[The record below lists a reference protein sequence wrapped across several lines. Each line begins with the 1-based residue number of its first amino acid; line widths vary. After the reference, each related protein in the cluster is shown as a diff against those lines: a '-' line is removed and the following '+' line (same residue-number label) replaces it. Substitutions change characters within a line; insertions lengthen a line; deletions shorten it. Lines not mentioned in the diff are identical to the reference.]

1 MALKGIR
8 LRALAL
14 PWGNT
19 IAKAANNISDEF
31 PTIRRHTVTRIEV
44 EAGFRARRLAGFQ
57 KSIHNSPG
65 D

>member
-1 MALKGIR
+1 MALKGSL

-31 PTIRRHTVTRIEV
+31 PTIRRHTHQ
-44 EAGFRARRLAGFQ
+44 G
-57 KSIHNSPG
+57 
-65 D
+65 

>member
-1 MALKGIR
+1 MALKGIL

-19 IAKAANNISDEF
+19 IAKAASNISDEL
-31 PTIRRHTVTRIEV
+31 PTIRYHTIEV
-44 EAGFRARRLAGFQ
+44 EAGIRARRLARFMIRMYSG
-57 KSIHNSPG
+57 PA